1 MAQPR
6 HLTSKPQLAPS
17 GKKGRGAHSNGS
29 SRYDAFKKVALPDD
43 ESDHW
48 PLPDDDHP
56 QKLRTDITYEKPRTI
71 INKVD
76 SPYVPFDRSINPY
89 RGCEHGCTYCFARPT
104 HAYYGLSPG
113 LDFETQLIAKPS
125 APALLERELNKPAYT
140 PRPFAIGTNTD
151 PYQPIEK
158 RLRIMRG
165 ILEVLDRFG
174 HPVSILTKSS
184 LITRDI
190 DLIEPMG
197 AHGIAKAMLSI
208 TSLDASLARAM
219 EPRASAPHRR
229 LEAVRQ
235 LADAGAIVGVMTA
248 PMIPGLNDDEM
259 ESILEAAKEAGAQ
272 FAGFTVIRLPLEVST
287 IFREWLEATYPD
299 RAKRVMRL
307 IRDMNGG
314 RDYDPN
320 WSRTA
325 QPRSVYAKLIA
336 SRFDKAVKRLGLDQK
351 PAPLD
356 ITRFQRPL
364 AVDNQL
370 ALFD

>member
-1 MAQPR
+1 
-6 HLTSKPQLAPS
+6 
-17 GKKGRGAHSNGS
+17 
-29 SRYDAFKKVALPDD
+29 
-43 ESDHW
+43 
-48 PLPDDDHP
+48 
-56 QKLRTDITYEKPRTI
+56 
-71 INKVD
+71 
-76 SPYVPFDRSINPY
+76 
-89 RGCEHGCTYCFARPT
+89 
-104 HAYYGLSPG
+104 
-113 LDFETQLIAKPS
+113 
-125 APALLERELNKPAYT
+125 
-140 PRPFAIGTNTD
+140 
-151 PYQPIEK
+151 
-158 RLRIMRG
+158 
-165 ILEVLDRFG
+165 
-174 HPVSILTKSS
+174 
-184 LITRDI
+184 
-190 DLIEPMG
+190 MG